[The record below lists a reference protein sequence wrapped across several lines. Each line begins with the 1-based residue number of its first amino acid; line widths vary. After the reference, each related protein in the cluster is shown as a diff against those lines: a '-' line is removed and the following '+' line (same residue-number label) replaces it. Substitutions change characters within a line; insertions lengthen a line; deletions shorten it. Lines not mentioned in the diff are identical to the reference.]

1 MTAFFIMIGRE
12 IVKLSLFARFKHDNQ
27 MYIIKKFKNLRVFR
41 VPPPPGPYIDWE
53 EGRGREE
60 TKDGRNNRETRDG
73 RELAPEYRDGPPSK
87 RR

>member
-1 MTAFFIMIGRE
+1 MGNSFFACLPLKAPSE
-12 IVKLSLFARFKHDNQ
+12 SFFNQ
-27 MYIIKKFKNLRVFR
+27 TYHLKNLRVFR